1 MFGRK
6 RRLSQPH
13 KRLAVQVA
21 KDKFALAQGNK
32 IEFERLVKEDRRVK
46 AIDPAL
52 VALFIQVALAVF
64 AYFKNRQVQG
74 KPVASETDDEIYLAS
89 IRFEE

>member
-52 VALFIQVALAVF
+52 IALFTQVALAVF

>member
-6 RRLSQPH
+6 KRLSQPH

-21 KDKFALAQGNK
+21 KDKFPLAQGNK
-32 IEFERLVKEDRRVK
+32 VEFERLVREDRRTK

-52 VALFIQVALAVF
+52 IALFIQVIMAVYT
-64 AYFKNRQVQG
+64 YFMNRQVQG
-74 KPVASETDDEIYLAS
+74 KPLASQSDDEIYLAS
-89 IRFEE
+89 IRFED

>member
-6 RRLSQPH
+6 KRLSQPH

-21 KDKFALAQGNK
+21 RDKFSQAQGNK
-32 IEFERLVKEDRRVK
+32 VEFERLVREDSRVK
-46 AIDPAL
+46 MIDPAL
-52 VALFIQVALAVF
+52 IALFIQVAMAIF
-64 AYFKNRQVQG
+64 SYFKNRQ
-74 KPVASETDDEIYLAS
+74 ASNLSTTSESDDDIYLGS

>member
-6 RRLSQPH
+6 KRLSQPH
-13 KRLAVQVA
+13 KRRAVQVA
-21 KDKFALAQGNK
+21 KDKFPLAQGNK
-32 IEFERLVKEDRRVK
+32 VEFERLVREDRRTK

-52 VALFIQVALAVF
+52 IALFIQVALAVF

-74 KPVASETDDEIYLAS
+74 KPVSSETDDEIYLAS

>member
-52 VALFIQVALAVF
+52 IALFIQVALAVF